1 MNWKKM
7 IDRIRFDLSGAT
19 TVEYGLILAMIFLAM
34 ITGFRNFASA
44 FQELWEKVTGIISAA
59 IGG

>member
-34 ITGFRNFASA
+34 ITAVRAFATT
-44 FQELWEKVTGIISAA
+44 FQDLWQRTSTVIFAA